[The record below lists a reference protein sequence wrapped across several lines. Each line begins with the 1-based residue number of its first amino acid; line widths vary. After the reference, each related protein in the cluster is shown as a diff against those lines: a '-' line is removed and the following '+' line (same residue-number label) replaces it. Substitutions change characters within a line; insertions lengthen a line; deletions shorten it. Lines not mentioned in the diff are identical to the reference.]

1 MEPLIVCENLV
12 KIYRLN
18 QEGGASVEVQ
28 ALQGLDVTVR
38 EGEMLGIVGASGS
51 GKSTLLNVLGGLDRP
66 TGGRAL
72 VGKQDLGRL
81 SEHEIDVYRRKTVGF
96 VWQQGARNLIP
107 YLTAAENIELPLTL
121 SGQVGKSTH
130 ERALELLELVGLL
143 DRKGHRLE
151 ELSGGEQQRIAIAIA
166 LANRPLL
173 LLADEPTGELD
184 TVTAQTI
191 YDLLR
196 DLNKRLGLTMVIVS
210 HDPSIAQHVDRV
222 VAVRDGKLAS
232 ETVRV
237 QKSDGGEHHVELSV
251 LDAAGRVQLPREYLE
266 QFNIKRRVTIE
277 TTAEGSSSADR
288 RVKLTAANTALR
300 PASRLKLRKKRCKF
314 RHVGQRCGRVLNRDL
329 REGISNEFCDRN
341 ERPVARVYVEDRR
354 GSACAARREF
364 ECGDGRVRGVEGT
377 FGQRQDDAVELFGGA

>member
-1 MEPLIVCENLV
+1 MSSEPLIICENLV

-81 SEHEIDVYRRKTVGF
+81 SESEIDEYRRKTVGF

-121 SGQVGKSTH
+121 SGQVGKSTR

-237 QKSDGGEHHVELSV
+237 QKADGGEHHVELSV

-266 QFNIKRRVTIE
+266 QFNIKRRVLIE
-277 TTAEGSSSADR
+277 TTAEGILIR
-288 RVKLTAANTALR
+288 R
-300 PASRLKLRKKRCKF
+300 P
-314 RHVGQRCGRVLNRDL
+314 
-329 REGISNEFCDRN
+329 EGEAHSGEHGVSSNEQAVVEEETLQAPSRWSTLWQSIKSRF
-341 ERPVARVYVEDRR
+341 AR
-354 GSACAARREF
+354 
-364 ECGDGRVRGVEGT
+364 GDK
-377 FGQRQDDAVELFGGA
+377 Q

>member
-1 MEPLIVCENLV
+1 MEPLILCENLV

-28 ALQGLDVTVR
+28 ALQGLDITVR
-38 EGEMLGIVGASGS
+38 DGEMLGIVGASGS
-51 GKSTLLNVLGGLDRP
+51 GKSTLLNILGGLDKP

-72 VGKQDLGRL
+72 VAKQDLGQL
-81 SEHEIDVYRRKTVGF
+81 SERAIDEYRRRTVGF

-121 SGQVGKSTH
+121 SGQTGHSTR

-143 DRKGHRLE
+143 ERRDHRLE

-166 LANRPLL
+166 LANRPRL

-184 TVTAQTI
+184 TATAQTI

-210 HDPSIAQHVDRV
+210 HDPGIARHVDRV

-232 ETVRV
+232 ETLRLP
-237 QKSDGGEHHVELSV
+237 KADSEEHHLVEL
-251 LDAAGRVQLPREYLE
+251 
-266 QFNIKRRVTIE
+266 
-277 TTAEGSSSADR
+277 
-288 RVKLTAANTALR
+288 
-300 PASRLKLRKKRCKF
+300 
-314 RHVGQRCGRVLNRDL
+314 
-329 REGISNEFCDRN
+329 
-341 ERPVARVYVEDRR
+341 
-354 GSACAARREF
+354 
-364 ECGDGRVRGVEGT
+364 
-377 FGQRQDDAVELFGGA
+377 AVVD